1 MAASCLLLVA
11 GRKNARVR
19 GLSVRRGRLPA
30 VTSGRRGPLFTL
42 EVFDRGDGDPPR
54 IGFTVTKKTGN
65 AVQRNRIRRRLRE
78 AVRLHAAADMAPGKD
93 YVIVARDELLTAPFR
108 EIAAQLSRRMRGR
121 RQAETGS

>member
-1 MAASCLLLVA
+1 MSDT
-11 GRKNARVR
+11 GRPRRPQRLRKRAEF
-19 GLSVRRGRLPA
+19 LAVRRGER
-30 VTSGRRGPLFTL
+30 RRGPLFTL